1 MPDVD
6 VEVNTLMLSE
16 FAEDIIDHIR
26 PLLEVVGLVSGTSDE
41 IDFNGF
47 SFEKLAQLFHSYE
60 RTTALLSL
68 LDLMEPTIQ
77 SVTMHKDQNGFIRE
91 GPMDPGTDGNES
103 TWYRLTTVPIDE
115 SKIVD
120 VCLSVTRDI
129 TRDGNG
135 ELVQLGGDSSDHAQT
150 MLLGFGLSLS
160 NVAVGD
166 VDLDLLVDVPLLCL
180 RAESG
185 AFHSQLVL
193 KSANTNDDHLATWVN
208 NLYDSAAD
216 PEVINKA
223 MHAIAAISISAS
235 IYKEDGARL
244 QAELGTAAMSCK
256 SVQLDASFSNYGDN
270 KKFDLALTEPEGSI
284 GEFGLSLQGLEG
296 GMNFDWNNILT
307 IFGDSVGNEI
317 LRDHLLPAFGL
328 IQTRLVGWELPPFPF
343 LSVAMNLGDFDNVI
357 GEIRGWFLSMFDD
370 DLIPVWLGHLGQF
383 FSGLSGGGSFDNPF
397 SNGDGNPGSPW
408 QINLFDLGD
417 LSVNLEAWTTSDESD
432 GYSINFGLDATFSRS
447 LNQMPFDLSLNTHWL
462 RLNLSGGDF
471 ISVLPD
477 LSLSLRFEPG
487 SGSLISWDG
496 LSLPSALQ
504 SFGLGSGD
512 LSIGGFL
519 AGIEL
524 NASRQPLPFLLLTDV
539 TLPGASVSI
548 DIDLLNTTIP
558 SISLDQMLVSLRD
571 SISDVLALH
580 PLLQRLGALIGL
592 VSPRGGSFRT
602 DYWEHSSSDLRIGS
616 SRPGWPTLLQLIENP
631 METIGHYHREILKMG
646 VLNLDPGLPTPT
658 EQAWTYLAEAIQDLI
673 QAGILILRGTPVV
686 ELEASQPYAIRTED
700 SDLAVGVSFENEGPQ
715 DRHIVTLT
723 PALIRAPLRV
733 EFEYNHDND
742 HFSISPFIAVSEFP
756 LGASMVADVEV
767 ALTLFECELPPQSP
781 ANGVWVS
788 NAHAEI
794 VLHHRLIDGDRP
806 SLPIL
811 SYGPYCLSIDAFSGG
826 LEWRREPAGKGYF
839 YSIEGLNFVG
849 AWPNLGLFFTD
860 LIGNFG
866 PGFDFSQLEGWSWDG
881 NRLRLPDG
889 SWLNFSG
896 PNMGWFGRT
905 DQTSGNELPDLEWG
919 SIPWPINLAD
929 YLGLPNLPSLNLGG
943 TNGDGSDFDF
953 NFPDFEFHSMDSD
966 LDFDFDSIFN
976 GLFSGM
982 SGAPGSWSLPNFL
995 ALPSIRSMIGQFLS
1009 LRGGRLGFFLAGF
1022 LRLDPSL
1029 PYLDLGRMT
1038 SRNGFVFPEFEMPD
1052 WPDAWRF
1059 FHGKSG
1065 DRIGLGPFSLP
1076 FDWPEFDLPAFLV
1089 DPLGTIK
1096 IHIGELFSGTS
1107 NSGEPFAFTAL
1118 RWLQGLLSGS
1128 LPDLRLPDIGWGG
1141 NRQTQ
1146 DRDGNWFDL
1155 DLDFNIDFDINL
1167 DHDILDDMEGQ
1178 FQIKIPPLPVTI
1190 DGQGTYDD
1198 PWAIGLQPKGWPKME
1213 LILWLDPDGL
1223 PREHIQEVF
1232 QQVSDEVMS
1241 IVDVVV
1247 AGAFN
1252 VDTADFLPNEWTHS
1266 LATMIS
1272 LLARLDDRASH
1283 AVGHMSVGQLHDL
1296 LVGFDAFLSTSDGLI
1311 PEVSQRDPYG
1321 LWANSNQTLSHH
1333 AHHLN
1338 VLSTESVAD
1347 ECSQFLSNL
1356 MQLNPGEEASV
1367 LFVTPSWLGNNACD
1381 LMATNMNQILG
1392 WPSANVEVVDF
1403 SDVVSVSTTS
1413 IMSTDIAG
1421 IPPSAFTML
1430 IPSLNIASGGSMRDG
1445 LAIQVKRVVEH
1456 ITAQRGGK
1464 VFLIGHSVGGLA
1476 MRYYTEGWADLA
1488 NEPDEAGIHP
1498 PQPPEDY
1505 VLGAVSL
1512 STPHDHTAVR
1522 LNPDGHHVQTFLH
1535 LLKLLGA
1542 LQDYTFEET
1551 DPSTTVPFSEIPVTQ
1566 ARNAS
1571 LALVEAISK
1580 LYSDSRIVK
1589 KNPEVNE

>member
-1 MPDVD
+1 MTEVD
-6 VEVNTLMLSE
+6 VQVNTMMLSE
-16 FAEDIIDHIR
+16 FADDIIDHIR
-26 PLLEVVGLVSGTSDE
+26 PLLESLGLIGIGSDG
-41 IDFNGF
+41 INFDGF
-47 SFEKLAQLFHSYE
+47 SFDKLKNMFHSYE
-60 RTTALLSL
+60 RTSALLSL
-68 LDLMEPTIQ
+68 LDMMEPAIQ

-91 GPMDPGTDGNES
+91 GPIDPGTEDNES
-103 TWYRLTTVPIDE
+103 TWYRLTTVSVNPTTNI
-115 SKIVD
+115 D
-120 VCLSVTRDI
+120 VCLSLIRDI
-129 TRDGNG
+129 TLADDN
-135 ELVQLGGDSSDHAQT
+135 EVFLIEPSTEHAQT
-150 MLLGFGLSLS
+150 MLLGIGLSLS
-160 NVAVGD
+160 NVVVGG
-166 VDLDLLVDVPLLCL
+166 VALDLLLDVPLLCL
-180 RAESG
+180 RAEEA

-193 KSANTNDDHLATWVN
+193 KSNPTHDCILSWMGTDEA
-208 NLYDSAAD
+208 
-216 PEVINKA
+216 KQ
-223 MHAIAAISISAS
+223 HAIGSISISANVRS
-235 IYKEDGARL
+235 VDQSRL
-244 QAELGTAAMSCK
+244 QPSAGVVSFSCEA
-256 SVQLDASFSNYGDN
+256 VQLDASFSNYGVN
-270 KKFDLALTEPEGSI
+270 KKFDLALIDPQGSI
-284 GEFGLSLQGLEG
+284 GDFGLDLSGLEG

-307 IFGDSVGNEI
+307 IFGDSIDNDL

-328 IQTRLVGWELPPFPF
+328 MQTRLMDWELPPFPF
-343 LSVAMNLGDFDNVI
+343 LSVVMNLGDFDNLI
-357 GEIRGWFLSMFDD
+357 GEIRGWFLSMLNADTN
-370 DLIPVWLGHLGQF
+370 LIPVWLGHIGQF
-383 FSGLSGGGSFDNPF
+383 FSGLSGGAFSSPF
-397 SNGDGNPGSPW
+397 TGGDGTSGTPW
-408 QINLFDLGD
+408 QMTMFNLGD
-417 LSVNLEAWTTSDESD
+417 LSVNLEAWIVSDESE
-432 GYSINFGLDATFSRS
+432 GYSINFGLDATFSRT
-447 LNQMPFDLSLNTHWL
+447 LNQMPFDVSLNTHWL
-462 RLNLSGGDF
+462 RMNLSGGDF
-471 ISVLPD
+471 ITLLPD
-477 LSLSLRFEPG
+477 LSLSLRFEPD

-496 LSLPSALQ
+496 LTLPSALQ

-571 SISDVLALH
+571 SISDILAMH

-602 DYWEHSSSDLRIGS
+602 DYWEHSTSDLRIGS
-616 SRPGWPTLLQLIENP
+616 TRAGWPTLLQLIENP
-631 METIGHYHREILKMG
+631 IETIGRYHREIFRIG
-646 VLNLDPGLPTPT
+646 VLNLDPSLPTPT

-686 ELEASQPYAIRTED
+686 ELEASSPYAIRTEN
-700 SDLAVGVSFENEGPQ
+700 SELAVGVSFENENPH
-715 DRHIVTLT
+715 DRHIVILT
-723 PALIRAPLRV
+723 PALNRSPLRV

-756 LGASMVADVEV
+756 LGASMVADAEV
-767 ALTLFECELPPQSP
+767 ALTLFECDLPPQSP
-781 ANGVWVS
+781 ANAVWVS

-794 VLHHRLIDGDRP
+794 VLQHRLIDGDRP
-806 SLPIL
+806 SLPLL
-811 SYGPYCLSIDAFSGG
+811 SYGPYCLSIDSFSGG
-826 LEWRREPAGKGYF
+826 LEWRRQPAGKGYF

-860 LIGNFG
+860 LINNFG

-905 DQTSGNELPDLEWG
+905 DQTSGNELPDLDWG

-966 LDFDFDSIFN
+966 FDFDFDSILSN
-976 GLFSGM
+976 LFSGM
-982 SGAPGSWSLPNFL
+982 SGVPGSWSLPNFL
-995 ALPSIRSMIGQFLS
+995 GLPSIRSMIGQFLS

-1038 SRNGFVFPEFEMPD
+1038 SRNGFSIPEFEPPD

-1059 FHGKSG
+1059 FHGKSS

-1076 FDWPEFDLPAFLV
+1076 FDWPEFDLPAFLM
-1089 DPLGTIK
+1089 DPLGTLK
-1096 IHIGELFSGTS
+1096 IHLGELFSGTS
-1107 NSGEPFAFTAL
+1107 KSGEPFAFPAL

-1146 DRDGNWFDL
+1146 DRDGKWFNL

-1167 DHDILDDMEGQ
+1167 DHDILDDMDGE
-1178 FQIKIPPLPVTI
+1178 FKIKIPSVPVTI

-1213 LILWLDPDGL
+1213 LLLWLDPDGL

-1232 QQVSDEVMS
+1232 HQVSDEVMS
-1241 IVDVVV
+1241 IIDVVV
-1247 AGAFN
+1247 AGAFD

-1266 LATMIS
+1266 LATMIT
-1272 LLARLDDRASH
+1272 LLARLNERASH

-1311 PEVSQRDPYG
+1311 PESSQRDPYG
-1321 LWANSNQTLSHH
+1321 LWANSDQTLSHH

-1356 MQLNPGEEASV
+1356 TQLNPHEEASV
-1367 LFVTPSWLGNNACD
+1367 LFIAPSWLGTNACD

-1413 IMSTDIAG
+1413 IMSADIDG
-1421 IPPSAFTML
+1421 TPSSAFTIL

-1445 LAIQVKRVVEH
+1445 LAIQVNRVVEH
-1456 ITAQRGGK
+1456 IISQRGGK

-1476 MRYYTEGWADLA
+1476 MRYYTEGWSNLA
-1488 NEPDEAGIHP
+1488 SEPDEAGIHP
-1498 PQPPEDY
+1498 PQPPEDH

-1542 LQDYTFEET
+1542 LQDDTF
-1551 DPSTTVPFSEIPVTQ
+1551 DAANPSTTVPFSEIPVTQ

-1571 LALVEAISK
+1571 IAFIEAISK
-1580 LYSDSRIVK
+1580 LYGDRGIVK
-1589 KNPEVNE
+1589 RNPEVNE